1 MSSKARKRPH
11 AVAEENRA
19 DCPFT
24 VVMAPPPQSTSRGDN
39 VDGDK
44 SNNNGGGAPRAK
56 KRKSEVGTEERRK
69 PHIQISPFEPAG
81 KFRTHETMDMHYLVE
96 PRKKWLDMTR
106 YNSFVCESTF
116 FFCLFLIGG
125 RDMGGERERERLE
138 S

>member
-1 MSSKARKRPH
+1 MSSKARKRSH

-24 VVMAPPPQSTSRGDN
+24 VVMAPPPQSTSRGDDYN
-39 VDGDK
+39 GDK
-44 SNNNGGGAPRAK
+44 SNGDGVPRATK
-56 KRKSEVGTEERRK
+56 KRKSEAGTEERKK

-106 YNSFVCESTF
+106 YNSFVCE
-116 FFCLFLIGG
+116 
-125 RDMGGERERERLE
+125 
-138 S
+138 